1 MRSQASCAWTGDSR
15 LADVLKERPDALAR
29 LAALDCR
36 LAHLQSDHSRSMA
49 HLVRLEELARLA
61 ELPLGSVI
69 AAIEGQAVERRP
81 AEAAPSGAGEGLLV
95 EEAGA
100 IRLDV
105 RPMLASG
112 QEPFAAVMAAV
123 ARVEEEGMLLLD
135 APFDPA
141 PLRRVL
147 AGKGFVSQGRRL
159 AEGHWRIAFR
169 RGTAAAASAPLRSGE
184 SWLEADGLHLD
195 VRGLEPPQ
203 PLVQI
208 LALIDSGEVDRLIVH
223 HERDPVFLYPELEER
238 GWRCRR
244 VAGLPGEVRLD
255 LSRRR

>member
-1 MRSQASCAWTGDSR
+1 MRSEASCAWTSDTR
-15 LADVLKERPDALAR
+15 LTDVLKERPDALAR

-36 LAHLQSDHSRSMA
+36 LAHLQSDQSRPMA
-49 HLVRLEELARLA
+49 HLVRLGELARMA
-61 ELPLGSVI
+61 ELPLESVI
-69 AAIEGQAVERRP
+69 AAIEGQAVERRSSEATP
-81 AEAAPSGAGEGLLV
+81 AGVGDGFIE

-100 IRLDV
+100 VRLDV

-112 QEPFAAVMAAV
+112 QEPFSAVMAAA
-123 ARVEEEGMLLLD
+123 ARVEEGGTLLLD

-141 PLRRVL
+141 PLRRIL

-159 AEGHWRIAFR
+159 TDGHWRIAFR
-169 RGTAAAASAPLRSGE
+169 RGSAPAAPVPLRSGE
-184 SWLEADGLHLD
+184 TWVDSDGTHLD

-208 LALIDSGEVDRLIVH
+208 LALIDSGGVDRLIVH

-238 GWRCRR
+238 GWRCR
-244 VAGLPGEVRLD
+244 VAERPGEVRLE